1 MEEGEK
7 KINKEPYAI
16 NLLLEEKGSGRV
28 VPFGSGSLLLL
39 INRSTHLASL
49 FNYMFMAFLICIEYI
64 VNLKEHFIWLD
75 RSYMI

>member
-39 INRSTHLASL
+39 INRSTQLASF
-49 FNYMFMAFLICIEYI
+49 FNYMFMEFLIFIESI
-64 VNLKEHFIWLD
+64 VN
-75 RSYMI
+75 